1 MNELNR
7 WLIET
12 GMPPHGYCLLWQP
25 DLLLLHVI
33 SDALIGLAYFSIPV
47 ALGVLLVRKRNL
59 EFNWVIWLFAA
70 FILACGTTHFLSILV
85 LWVPAY
91 GLEGVVKALTA
102 LISVIT
108 AILIWPLLPKLLALP
123 MPSELQRLNDQLRA
137 EADERARV
145 EGQLRQAQKMEALG
159 QLTGGIAHDFNNLLM
174 IVSGSVERAMRP
186 GKDEAAQRRSLENA
200 LTATGR
206 AGELTRQLLAFARKS
221 TLLLVSQRIDTIVD
235 GIGDLLRRA
244 AGERIAVELAMPAN
258 LPPAIVDRNQLENAI
273 LNLVINARDAMP
285 DGGVI
290 HISAIDL
297 PDETQLTIADNG
309 HGMDAQTLAKATEPF
324 FTTKPVGSGSGL
336 GLSQVYGFVEQ
347 IGGRMQI
354 SSEPGTGTQVSL
366 FLPKKVGGNDA
377 NTAG

>member
-290 HISAIDL
+290 HLSAIDL

-366 FLPKKVGGNDA
+366 FLPQKVGGNDA